1 MTPRKPTRV
10 ERRRLVEAMLVE
22 DHTRSDRSIARAS
35 GASHTHVADCR
46 KQLVAAGRIA
56 ERPCR
61 PASAV
66 QADGNLTRQAAGEP
80 SPRLAHGAWSEAR
93 VAPLR
98 EGYLAEL
105 RAEFPSGSER
115 RLLIQAHRLAQLELL
130 GRFTD
135 ERGVIRSTRTGEVF
149 AAAAL
154 GERLAASY
162 LAEHERLELA
172 ERERSGRGGGGA
184 ALRAIEAELTAGDV
198 EDAEQVGGDA
208 VLVNGDG
215 GVGVDG

>member
-1 MTPRKPTRV
+1 MTPRKPTRI

-35 GASHTHVADCR
+35 GASHTHVADVR
-46 KQLVAAGRIA
+46 AELVSAGRVAA
-56 ERPCR
+56 RPCR
-61 PASAV
+61 ATTAV

-80 SPRLAHGAWSEAR
+80 SPATAHGAYSEAKVR
-93 VAPLR
+93 PLR
-98 EGYLAEL
+98 ERYLAEL
-105 RAEFPSGSER
+105 RVEFPSASER
-115 RLLIQAHRLAQLELL
+115 RLRLQAHRLAQVELI

-162 LAEHERLELA
+162 LAEHDRLEA
-172 ERERSGRGGGGA
+172 QDRERPGGA
-184 ALRAIEAELTAGDV
+184 GGKALREIEAELTAGDV
-198 EDAEQVGGDA
+198 EDAEQVD
-208 VLVNGDG
+208 GDG
-215 GVGVDG
+215 EPSGVDDGC